1 LTYLIPLIIFCFVA
15 VLILLIPYYKNA
27 AVREQ
32 RKPDIAVYTEQLKE
46 LENNFKL
53 DLLSE
58 GEAKRS
64 RIEIER
70 RILSAASNEEE
81 VITEEAPNNLIT
93 ILMLVLLLMS
103 IALYSVL
110 GTPSMPD
117 YPRSLAEKA
126 RLEGDQAEDYK
137 NKIQLRERL
146 LTRLSSKAPD
156 TEGLVYLSRLE
167 MSLGNFQSAAKALY
181 QAQAIDPK
189 NFDLQLMYG
198 ESLIVAA
205 KEKVTPAALVVL
217 NKAAKKQPAHPGPKY
232 YFALADYQAGNIE
245 IAYRNWLEIS
255 RGLAEQSP
263 LKPLVDYWADKAA
276 RELGLVQGLPETRA
290 PSITSEQAE
299 TIQNMDE
306 DEQAELIYQMVL
318 QLADKQTQNP
328 DNIEGWLRLSRAY
341 MVLGQ
346 KQNAI
351 AAMKSALT
359 NAPKEQKEII
369 KQELEKLT
377 KSQ

>member
-1 LTYLIPLIIFCFVA
+1 MYLIPLIIFCFVA
-15 VLILLIPYYKNA
+15 VLVLLIPYYKK
-27 AVREQ
+27 AVVTEQ
-32 RKPDIAVYTEQLKE
+32 RKPDISVYTEQLKE

-58 GEAKRS
+58 VEAKRS

-70 RILSAASNEEE
+70 RILSAASNEEG
-81 VITEEAPNNLIT
+81 VIIEEAPNSLFT
-93 ILMLVLLLMS
+93 ISMLMFLLMS

-137 NKIQLRERL
+137 NKIKLRERL
-146 LTRLSSKAPD
+146 VTQLASKAPD
-156 TEGLVYLSRLE
+156 IEGLVYLSRLE

-181 QAQAIDPK
+181 QAQVIDPK
-189 NFDLQLMYG
+189 SFDLQLMYG

-217 NKAAKKQPAHPGPKY
+217 NKAAKTQPTHPGPKY
-232 YFALADYQAGNIE
+232 YFALADYQAGDIE
-245 IAYRNWLEIS
+245 VAYHNWLEIS
-255 RGLAEQSP
+255 RGLEEQSP

-276 RELGLVQGLPETRA
+276 MELGLAQGLPETRA
-290 PSITSEQAE
+290 PSITSEQVE

-306 DEQAELIYQMVL
+306 GEQAELIYQMVL

-328 DNIEGWLRLSRAY
+328 GNIEGWLRLSRAY

-346 KQNAI
+346 KPDAI
-351 AAMKSALT
+351 TAMKSALT
-359 NAPKEQKEII
+359 NAPKEQQEII
-369 KQELEKLT
+369 RKELEKLI
-377 KSQ
+377 KSP

>member
-1 LTYLIPLIIFCFVA
+1 MVT
-15 VLILLIPYYKNA
+15 
-27 AVREQ
+27 EQ
-32 RKPDIAVYTEQLKE
+32 RKPDISVYTEQLKE

-58 GEAKRS
+58 VEAKRS

-70 RILSAASNEEE
+70 RILSAASNEEG
-81 VITEEAPNNLIT
+81 VIIEEAPNSLFT
-93 ILMLVLLLMS
+93 ISMLMFLLMS

-137 NKIQLRERL
+137 NKIKLRERL
-146 LTRLSSKAPD
+146 VTQLASKAPD
-156 TEGLVYLSRLE
+156 IEGLVYLSRLE

-181 QAQAIDPK
+181 QAQVIDPK
-189 NFDLQLMYG
+189 SFDLQLMYG

-217 NKAAKKQPAHPGPKY
+217 NKAAKTQPTHPGPKY
-232 YFALADYQAGNIE
+232 YFALADYQAGDIE
-245 IAYRNWLEIS
+245 VAYHNWLEIS
-255 RGLAEQSP
+255 RGLEEQSP
-263 LKPLVDYWADKAA
+263 LKPLVDYWANKAA
-276 RELGLVQGLPETRA
+276 MELGLAQGLPETRA
-290 PSITSEQAE
+290 PSITSEQVE

-306 DEQAELIYQMVL
+306 GEQAELIYQMVL

-346 KQNAI
+346 KPDAI
-351 AAMKSALT
+351 TAMKSALT
-359 NAPKEQKEII
+359 NAPKEQQEII
-369 KQELEKLT
+369 RKELEKLI
-377 KSQ
+377 KSP

>member
-1 LTYLIPLIIFCFVA
+1 MYLIPLIIFCFVA
-15 VLILLIPYYKNA
+15 VLVLLIPYYKK
-27 AVREQ
+27 AVVTEQ
-32 RKPDIAVYTEQLKE
+32 RKPDISVYTEQLKE

-58 GEAKRS
+58 VEAKRS

-70 RILSAASNEEE
+70 RILSVASNEEG
-81 VITEEAPNNLIT
+81 VIIEEAPNSLFI
-93 ILMLVLLLMS
+93 ISMLMFLLMS

-137 NKIQLRERL
+137 TKIKLRERL
-146 LTRLSSKAPD
+146 VTQLASKAPD
-156 TEGLVYLSRLE
+156 IEGLVYLSRLE

-181 QAQAIDPK
+181 QAQVIDPK
-189 NFDLQLMYG
+189 SFDLQLMYG

-217 NKAAKKQPAHPGPKY
+217 NKAAKTQPTHPGPKY
-232 YFALADYQAGNIE
+232 YFALADYQAGDIE
-245 IAYRNWLEIS
+245 VAYRNWLEIS
-255 RGLAEQSP
+255 RGLEEQSP

-276 RELGLVQGLPETRA
+276 MELGLVQGLPEIRA
-290 PSITSEQAE
+290 PSITSEQVE

-306 DEQAELIYQMVL
+306 GEQAELIYQMVL

-346 KQNAI
+346 KPDAI
-351 AAMKSALT
+351 TAMKSALT
-359 NAPKEQKEII
+359 NAPKEQQEII
-369 KQELEKLT
+369 RKELDKLI
-377 KSQ
+377 KSP

>member
-1 LTYLIPLIIFCFVA
+1 MYLIPLIIFCFVA
-15 VLILLIPYYKNA
+15 VLVLLIPYYKK
-27 AVREQ
+27 AVVTEQ
-32 RKPDIAVYTEQLKE
+32 RKPDISVYTEQLKE

-58 GEAKRS
+58 VEAKRS

-70 RILSAASNEEE
+70 RILSVASNEEG
-81 VITEEAPNNLIT
+81 VIIEEAPNSFFI
-93 ILMLVLLLMS
+93 ISMLMFLLMS

-137 NKIQLRERL
+137 TKIKLRERL
-146 LTRLSSKAPD
+146 VTQLASKAPD
-156 TEGLVYLSRLE
+156 IEGLVYLSRLE

-181 QAQAIDPK
+181 QAQVIDPK
-189 NFDLQLMYG
+189 SFDLQLMYG

-217 NKAAKKQPAHPGPKY
+217 NKAAKTQPTHPGPKY
-232 YFALADYQAGNIE
+232 YFALADYQAGDIE
-245 IAYRNWLEIS
+245 VAYRNWLEIS
-255 RGLAEQSP
+255 RGLEEQSP

-276 RELGLVQGLPETRA
+276 MELGLVQGLPEIRA
-290 PSITSEQAE
+290 PSITSEQVE

-306 DEQAELIYQMVL
+306 GEQAELIYQMVL

-346 KQNAI
+346 KPDAI
-351 AAMKSALT
+351 TAMKSALT
-359 NAPKEQKEII
+359 NAPKEQQEII
-369 KQELEKLT
+369 RKELDKLI
-377 KSQ
+377 KSP

>member
-1 LTYLIPLIIFCFVA
+1 MYLIPLIIFCFVA
-15 VLILLIPYYKNA
+15 VLVLLIPYYKK
-27 AVREQ
+27 AVVTEQ
-32 RKPDIAVYTEQLKE
+32 RKPDISVYTEQLKE

-58 GEAKRS
+58 VEAKRT
-64 RIEIER
+64 RLEIER
-70 RILSAASNEEE
+70 RILSAASNEEG
-81 VITEEAPNNLIT
+81 VIIEEAPNSLFT
-93 ILMLVLLLMS
+93 ISMLMFLLMS

-137 NKIQLRERL
+137 NKIKLRERL
-146 LTRLSSKAPD
+146 VTQLASKAPD
-156 TEGLVYLSRLE
+156 IEGLVYLSRLE

-181 QAQAIDPK
+181 QAQVIDPK
-189 NFDLQLMYG
+189 SFDLQLMYG

-217 NKAAKKQPAHPGPKY
+217 NKAAKTQPTHPGPKY
-232 YFALADYQAGNIE
+232 YFALADYQAGDIE
-245 IAYRNWLEIS
+245 VAYRNWLEIS
-255 RGLAEQSP
+255 RGLEEQSP

-276 RELGLVQGLPETRA
+276 MELGLAQGLPETRA
-290 PSITSEQAE
+290 PSITSEQVE

-306 DEQAELIYQMVL
+306 GEQAELIYQMVL

-328 DNIEGWLRLSRAY
+328 GNIEGWLRLSRAY

-346 KQNAI
+346 KPDAI
-351 AAMKSALT
+351 TAMKSALT
-359 NAPKEQKEII
+359 NAPKEQQEII
-369 KQELEKLT
+369 RKELEKLI
-377 KSQ
+377 KSP

>member
-1 LTYLIPLIIFCFVA
+1 MYLIPLIIFCFVA
-15 VLILLIPYYKNA
+15 VLVLLIPYYKK
-27 AVREQ
+27 AVVTEQ
-32 RKPDIAVYTEQLKE
+32 RKPDISVYTEQLKE

-58 GEAKRS
+58 VEAKRS

-70 RILSAASNEEE
+70 RILSVASNEEG
-81 VITEEAPNNLIT
+81 VIIEEAPNSFFI
-93 ILMLVLLLMS
+93 ISMLMFLLMS

-137 NKIQLRERL
+137 TKIKLRERL
-146 LTRLSSKAPD
+146 VTQLASKAPD
-156 TEGLVYLSRLE
+156 IEGLVYLSRLE

-181 QAQAIDPK
+181 QAQVIDPK
-189 NFDLQLMYG
+189 SFDLQLMYG

-217 NKAAKKQPAHPGPKY
+217 NKAAKTQPTHPGPKY
-232 YFALADYQAGNIE
+232 YFALADYQAGDIE
-245 IAYRNWLEIS
+245 VAYRNWLEIS
-255 RGLAEQSP
+255 RGLEEQSP
-263 LKPLVDYWADKAA
+263 LKPLVDYWANKAA
-276 RELGLVQGLPETRA
+276 MELGLAQGLPETRA
-290 PSITSEQAE
+290 PSITSEQVE

-306 DEQAELIYQMVL
+306 GEQAELIYQMVL

-328 DNIEGWLRLSRAY
+328 GNIEGWLRLSRAY

-346 KQNAI
+346 KPDAI
-351 AAMKSALT
+351 TAMKSALT
-359 NAPKEQKEII
+359 NAPKEQQEII
-369 KQELEKLT
+369 RKELDKLI
-377 KSQ
+377 KSP

>member
-1 LTYLIPLIIFCFVA
+1 MYLIPLIIFCFVA
-15 VLILLIPYYKNA
+15 VLVLLIPYYKK
-27 AVREQ
+27 AVVTEQ
-32 RKPDIAVYTEQLKE
+32 RKPDISVYTEQLKE

-58 GEAKRS
+58 VEAKRS

-70 RILSAASNEEE
+70 RILSVASNEEG
-81 VITEEAPNNLIT
+81 VIIEEAPNSLFI
-93 ILMLVLLLMS
+93 ISMLMFLLMS

-137 NKIQLRERL
+137 TKIKLRERL
-146 LTRLSSKAPD
+146 VTQLASKAPD
-156 TEGLVYLSRLE
+156 IEGLVYLSRLE

-181 QAQAIDPK
+181 QAQVIDPK
-189 NFDLQLMYG
+189 SFDLQLMYG

-217 NKAAKKQPAHPGPKY
+217 NKAAKTQPTHPGPKY
-232 YFALADYQAGNIE
+232 YFALADYQAGDIE
-245 IAYRNWLEIS
+245 VAYRNWLEIS
-255 RGLAEQSP
+255 RGLEEQSP

-276 RELGLVQGLPETRA
+276 MELGLVQGLPETRA
-290 PSITSEQAE
+290 PSITSEQVE

-306 DEQAELIYQMVL
+306 GEQAELIYQMVL

-346 KQNAI
+346 KPDAI
-351 AAMKSALT
+351 TAMKSALT
-359 NAPKEQKEII
+359 NAPKEQQEII
-369 KQELEKLT
+369 RKELDKLI
-377 KSQ
+377 KSP

>member
-1 LTYLIPLIIFCFVA
+1 MYLIPLISFCFVA
-15 VLILLIPYYKNA
+15 VLVLLIPYYKK
-27 AVREQ
+27 AVMTEQ
-32 RKPDIAVYTEQLKE
+32 RKPDISVYTEQLKE

-58 GEAKRS
+58 VEAKRS

-70 RILSAASNEEE
+70 RILSAASNEEG
-81 VITEEAPNNLIT
+81 VIIEEAPNSLFT
-93 ILMLVLLLMS
+93 ISMLMFLLMS

-137 NKIQLRERL
+137 NKIKLRERL
-146 LTRLSSKAPD
+146 VTQLASKAPD
-156 TEGLVYLSRLE
+156 IEGLVYLSRLE

-181 QAQAIDPK
+181 QAQVIDPK
-189 NFDLQLMYG
+189 SFDLQLMYG

-217 NKAAKKQPAHPGPKY
+217 NKAAKTQPTHPGPKY
-232 YFALADYQAGNIE
+232 YFALADYQAGDIE
-245 IAYRNWLEIS
+245 VAYRNWLEIS
-255 RGLAEQSP
+255 RGLEEQSP

-276 RELGLVQGLPETRA
+276 MELGLAQGLPETRA
-290 PSITSEQAE
+290 PSITSEQVE

-306 DEQAELIYQMVL
+306 GEQAELIYQMVL

-346 KQNAI
+346 KPDAI
-351 AAMKSALT
+351 TAMKSALT
-359 NAPKEQKEII
+359 NAPKEQQEII
-369 KQELEKLT
+369 RKELEKLI
-377 KSQ
+377 KSP

>member
-1 LTYLIPLIIFCFVA
+1 MYLIPLIIFCFVA
-15 VLILLIPYYKNA
+15 VLVLLIPYYKK
-27 AVREQ
+27 AVVTEQ
-32 RKPDIAVYTEQLKE
+32 RKPDISVYTEQLKE

-58 GEAKRS
+58 VEAKRS

-70 RILSAASNEEE
+70 RILSVASNEEG
-81 VITEEAPNNLIT
+81 VIIEEAPNSLFI
-93 ILMLVLLLMS
+93 ISMLMFLLMS

-137 NKIQLRERL
+137 TKIKLRERL
-146 LTRLSSKAPD
+146 VTQLASKAPD
-156 TEGLVYLSRLE
+156 IEGLVYLSRLE

-181 QAQAIDPK
+181 QAQVIDPK
-189 NFDLQLMYG
+189 SFDLQLMYG

-217 NKAAKKQPAHPGPKY
+217 NKAAKTQPTHPGPKY
-232 YFALADYQAGNIE
+232 YFALADYQAGDIE
-245 IAYRNWLEIS
+245 VAYRNWLEIS
-255 RGLAEQSP
+255 RGLEEQSP

-276 RELGLVQGLPETRA
+276 MELGLAQGLPETRA
-290 PSITSEQAE
+290 PSITSEQVE
-299 TIQNMDE
+299 IIQNMDE
-306 DEQAELIYQMVL
+306 GEQAELIYQMVL

-346 KQNAI
+346 KPDAI
-351 AAMKSALT
+351 TAMKSALT
-359 NAPKEQKEII
+359 NAPKEQQEII
-369 KQELEKLT
+369 RKELDKLI
-377 KSQ
+377 KSP

>member
-1 LTYLIPLIIFCFVA
+1 MYLIPLIIFCFVA
-15 VLILLIPYYKNA
+15 VLVLLIPYYKK
-27 AVREQ
+27 AVVTEQ
-32 RKPDIAVYTEQLKE
+32 RKPDISVYTEQLKE

-58 GEAKRS
+58 VEAKRS

-70 RILSAASNEEE
+70 RILSAASNEEG
-81 VITEEAPNNLIT
+81 VIIEEAPNSLFT
-93 ILMLVLLLMS
+93 ISMLMFLLMS

-137 NKIQLRERL
+137 NKIKLRERL
-146 LTRLSSKAPD
+146 VTQLASKAPD
-156 TEGLVYLSRLE
+156 IEGLVYLSRLE

-181 QAQAIDPK
+181 QAQVIDPK
-189 NFDLQLMYG
+189 SFDLQLMYG

-217 NKAAKKQPAHPGPKY
+217 NKAAKTQPAHPGPKY
-232 YFALADYQAGNIE
+232 YFALADYQAGDLE
-245 IAYRNWLEIS
+245 VAYRNWLEIS
-255 RGLAEQSP
+255 RGLEEQSP

-276 RELGLVQGLPETRA
+276 MELGLAQGLPETRA
-290 PSITSEQAE
+290 PSITSEQVE

-306 DEQAELIYQMVL
+306 GEQAELIYQMVL

-328 DNIEGWLRLSRAY
+328 GNIEGWLRLSRAY

-346 KQNAI
+346 KPDAI
-351 AAMKSALT
+351 TAMKSALT
-359 NAPKEQKEII
+359 NAPKEQQEII
-369 KQELEKLT
+369 RKELEKLI
-377 KSQ
+377 KSP

>member
-1 LTYLIPLIIFCFVA
+1 MYLIPLIIFCFVA
-15 VLILLIPYYKNA
+15 VLVLLIPYYKK
-27 AVREQ
+27 AVVTEQ
-32 RKPDIAVYTEQLKE
+32 RKPDISVYTEQLKE

-58 GEAKRS
+58 VEAKRS

-70 RILSAASNEEE
+70 RILSVASNEEG
-81 VITEEAPNNLIT
+81 VIIEEAPNSLFI
-93 ILMLVLLLMS
+93 ISMLMFLLMS

-137 NKIQLRERL
+137 NKIKLRERL
-146 LTRLSSKAPD
+146 VTQLASKAPD
-156 TEGLVYLSRLE
+156 IEGLVYLSRLE

-181 QAQAIDPK
+181 QAQVIDPK
-189 NFDLQLMYG
+189 SFDLQLMYG

-217 NKAAKKQPAHPGPKY
+217 NKAAKTQPTHPGPKY
-232 YFALADYQAGNIE
+232 YFALADYQAGDIE
-245 IAYRNWLEIS
+245 VAYRNWLEIS
-255 RGLAEQSP
+255 RGLEEQSP

-276 RELGLVQGLPETRA
+276 MELGLVQGLPEIRA
-290 PSITSEQAE
+290 PSITSEQVE

-306 DEQAELIYQMVL
+306 GEQAELIYQMVL

-328 DNIEGWLRLSRAY
+328 GNIEGWLRLSRAY

-346 KQNAI
+346 KPDAI
-351 AAMKSALT
+351 TAMKSALT
-359 NAPKEQKEII
+359 NAPKEQQEII
-369 KQELEKLT
+369 RKELEKLI
-377 KSQ
+377 KSP

>member
-1 LTYLIPLIIFCFVA
+1 MYLIPLIIFCFVA
-15 VLILLIPYYKNA
+15 VLVLLIPYYKK
-27 AVREQ
+27 AVVTEQ
-32 RKPDIAVYTEQLKE
+32 RKPDISVYTEQLKE

-58 GEAKRS
+58 VEAKRS

-70 RILSAASNEEE
+70 RILSVASNEEG
-81 VITEEAPNNLIT
+81 VIIEEAPNSFFI
-93 ILMLVLLLMS
+93 ISMLMFLLMS

-137 NKIQLRERL
+137 TKIKLRERL
-146 LTRLSSKAPD
+146 VTQLASKAPD
-156 TEGLVYLSRLE
+156 IEGLVYLSRLE

-181 QAQAIDPK
+181 QAQVIDPK
-189 NFDLQLMYG
+189 SFDLQLMYG

-217 NKAAKKQPAHPGPKY
+217 NKAAKTQPTHPGPKY
-232 YFALADYQAGNIE
+232 YFALADYQAGDIE
-245 IAYRNWLEIS
+245 VAYRNWLEIS
-255 RGLAEQSP
+255 RGLEEQSP

-276 RELGLVQGLPETRA
+276 MELGLVQGLPETRA
-290 PSITSEQAE
+290 PSITSEQVE

-306 DEQAELIYQMVL
+306 GEQAELIYQMVL

-346 KQNAI
+346 KPDAI
-351 AAMKSALT
+351 TAMKSALT
-359 NAPKEQKEII
+359 NAPKEQQEII
-369 KQELEKLT
+369 RKELDKLI
-377 KSQ
+377 KSP

>member
-1 LTYLIPLIIFCFVA
+1 MYLIPLIIFCFVA
-15 VLILLIPYYKNA
+15 VLVLLIPYYKK
-27 AVREQ
+27 AVVTEQ
-32 RKPDIAVYTEQLKE
+32 RKPDISVYTEQLKE

-58 GEAKRS
+58 VEAKRS

-70 RILSAASNEEE
+70 RILSAASNEEG
-81 VITEEAPNNLIT
+81 VIIEEAPNSLFT
-93 ILMLVLLLMS
+93 ISMLMFLLMS

-137 NKIQLRERL
+137 NKIKLRERL
-146 LTRLSSKAPD
+146 VTQLASKAPD
-156 TEGLVYLSRLE
+156 IEGLVYLSRLE

-181 QAQAIDPK
+181 QAQVIDPK
-189 NFDLQLMYG
+189 SFDLQLMYG

-217 NKAAKKQPAHPGPKY
+217 NKAAKTQPTHPGPKY
-232 YFALADYQAGNIE
+232 YFALADYQAGDIE
-245 IAYRNWLEIS
+245 VAYRNWLEIS
-255 RGLAEQSP
+255 RGLEEQSP
-263 LKPLVDYWADKAA
+263 LKPLVDYWANKAA
-276 RELGLVQGLPETRA
+276 MELGLAQGLPETRA
-290 PSITSEQAE
+290 PSITSEQVE

-306 DEQAELIYQMVL
+306 GEQAELIYQMVL

-328 DNIEGWLRLSRAY
+328 GNIEGWLRLSRAY

-346 KQNAI
+346 KPDAI
-351 AAMKSALT
+351 TAMKSALT
-359 NAPKEQKEII
+359 NAPKEQQEII
-369 KQELEKLT
+369 RKELEKLI
-377 KSQ
+377 KSP

>member
-1 LTYLIPLIIFCFVA
+1 MYLIPLIIFCFVA
-15 VLILLIPYYKNA
+15 VLVLLIPYYKK
-27 AVREQ
+27 AVVTEQ
-32 RKPDIAVYTEQLKE
+32 RKPDISVYTEQLKE

-58 GEAKRS
+58 VEAKRS

-70 RILSAASNEEE
+70 RILSAASNEEG
-81 VITEEAPNNLIT
+81 VIIEEAPNSLFT
-93 ILMLVLLLMS
+93 ISMLMFLLMS

-137 NKIQLRERL
+137 NKIKLRERL
-146 LTRLSSKAPD
+146 VTQLASKAPD
-156 TEGLVYLSRLE
+156 IEGLVYLSRLE

-181 QAQAIDPK
+181 QAQVIDPK
-189 NFDLQLMYG
+189 SFDLQLMYG

-217 NKAAKKQPAHPGPKY
+217 NKAAKTQPTHPGPKY
-232 YFALADYQAGNIE
+232 YFALADYQAGDIE
-245 IAYRNWLEIS
+245 VAYRNWLEIS
-255 RGLAEQSP
+255 RGLEEQSP
-263 LKPLVDYWADKAA
+263 LKPLVDYWANKAA
-276 RELGLVQGLPETRA
+276 MELGLAQGLPETRA
-290 PSITSEQAE
+290 PSITSEQVE

-306 DEQAELIYQMVL
+306 GEQAELIYQMVL

-328 DNIEGWLRLSRAY
+328 GNIEGWLRLSRAY

-346 KQNAI
+346 KPDAI
-351 AAMKSALT
+351 TAMKSALT
-359 NAPKEQKEII
+359 NAPKEQQEII
-369 KQELEKLT
+369 RKELDKLI
-377 KSQ
+377 KSP